1 MPRLQELRSMV
12 LLLFL
17 LSGKLCA
24 KRCRRMSDPNHGKQ
38 SGHGCGSGSTPAPAV
53 AEISVG
59 ATSGTTCSA
68 SGSFASDSVA
78 NSHLTL
84 ASAPAR
90 FFEPRCFLAK
100 TRFET
105 PSGGFLI
112 VGVAISSSVFAF
124 FWTDLYKWPQWPSVF
139 PLSLWMYLYAPKMC
153 SATTPNYY
161 HKHYV
166 AFN

>member
-1 MPRLQELRSMV
+1 MGGRLVAVE
-12 LLLFL
+12 
-17 LSGKLCA
+17 
-24 KRCRRMSDPNHGKQ
+24 RRTSDPKLGKQ
-38 SGHGCGSGSTPAPAV
+38 YGHGRGSGSTPAPAV

-68 SGSFASDSVA
+68 LGSFASDSVA

-124 FWTDLYKWPQWPSVF
+124 FLDGSLQVAPMAVCFSIVF
-139 PLSLWMYLYAPKMC
+139 VDVPLRTK
-153 SATTPNYY
+153 N
-161 HKHYV
+161 V
-166 AFN
+166 

>member
-1 MPRLQELRSMV
+1 MV

-24 KRCRRMSDPNHGKQ
+24 KRCRRMSGPNHGKQ
-38 SGHGCGSGSTPAPAV
+38 SGHECGSGSTPAPAV

-112 VGVAISSSVFAF
+112 VGVAISIPAAEARKRERGNLGKVESG
-124 FWTDLYKWPQWPSVF
+124 DGIMGKQEDE
-139 PLSLWMYLYAPKMC
+139 KMEQQDGGK
-153 SATTPNYY
+153 AETW
-161 HKHYV
+161 
-166 AFN
+166 

>member
-1 MPRLQELRSMV
+1 MV
-12 LLLFL
+12 LLPFR
-17 LSGKLCA
+17 LSGRLCA
-24 KRCRRMSDPNHGKQ
+24 KRCRRTSDPKHGKQ
-38 SGHGCGSGSTPAPAV
+38 YGHGRGSGSTPAPAV

-78 NSHLTL
+78 NSHFTL

-90 FFEPRCFLAK
+90 FFEPPCFLPK

-112 VGVAISSSVFAF
+112 VGVAISIPAAEARKREKGNLGKVESGDGIMGKQENEEMEQQDGGKAE
-124 FWTDLYKWPQWPSVF
+124 T
-139 PLSLWMYLYAPKMC
+139 C
-153 SATTPNYY
+153 
-161 HKHYV
+161 
-166 AFN
+166 